1 MDKGLRTKD
10 SLGGDLMAEPM
21 FALITGASSGIGECF
36 ARALAARGRN
46 LVLVARSQDKLAA
59 LARELGAKH
68 AVRAEVVPLD
78 LSGTGAA
85 VRLAQLL
92 RERNL
97 AVDLLI
103 NNAGFGAHGEFWQL
117 PWERQSEMLRLN
129 IQALV
134 ELTYL
139 LLPAMIEARRGA
151 IVNVSSTDSFQPVP
165 YTAVYSATKAFV
177 TSFSMALAEEL
188 RAYGIR
194 VVTLCPGGTRT
205 NFFDAS
211 QYAKRDFAGGLQA
224 PEEVVRVGLKSLDR
238 RGGLA
243 ISGLINKL
251 QVASQRLAPRALV
264 ARVAGQMFRPK
275 KAEGRKQ

>member
-1 MDKGLRTKD
+1 MPKNTY
-10 SLGGDLMAEPM
+10 
-21 FALITGASSGIGECF
+21 ALITGASSGIGECF

-46 LVLVARSQDKLAA
+46 LVLVARSQDKLTA
-59 LARELGAKH
+59 LAQEVAAQH

-78 LSGTGAA
+78 LSEPGAS

-103 NNAGFGAHGEFWQL
+103 NNAGFGAQGEFWKIAL
-117 PWERQSEMLRLN
+117 ERQSEMLRLN

-139 LLPAMIEARRGA
+139 LLPAMIEARLGA
-151 IVNVSSTDSFQPVP
+151 ILNVSSTASFQPVP

-177 TSFSMALAEEL
+177 TSFSMSLAEEL
-188 RAYGIR
+188 RPYGVR

-205 NFFDAS
+205 HFFDAS
-211 QYAKRDFAGGLQA
+211 QYEKRDFAGGLQT
-224 PEEVVRVGLKSLDR
+224 PEEVVRVGLKALQR
-238 RGGLA
+238 GGGLA

-264 ARVAGQMFRPK
+264 ARVAADMFRPK
-275 KAEGRKQ
+275 KPPGGGT